1 MTSDGPRGSEGNGET
16 IPHTDKPAGAVLWGC
31 PKPDD
36 PYWMRLTMF
45 DHKGGSM
52 MQEKE
57 WPLPKCGNTRWTVV
71 IDAQSDMTLHESTRD
86 GYKSQALP
94 TSS

>member
-1 MTSDGPRGSEGNGET
+1 
-16 IPHTDKPAGAVLWGC
+16 
-31 PKPDD
+31 
-36 PYWMRLTMF
+36 MF